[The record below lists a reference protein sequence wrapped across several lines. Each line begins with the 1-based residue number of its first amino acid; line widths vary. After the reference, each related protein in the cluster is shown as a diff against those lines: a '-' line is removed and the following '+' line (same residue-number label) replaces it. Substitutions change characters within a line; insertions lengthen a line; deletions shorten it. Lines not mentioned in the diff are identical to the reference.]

1 MDKITTVG
9 IDLAK
14 RVFAL
19 HAVDANGRV
28 VLRKT
33 LRREQLLEFVA
44 KLPPCRIG
52 MEAGSGAHAWA
63 RQFQSLGH
71 EVVLNSTQI

>member
-1 MDKITTVG
+1 MDKVTTVG

-19 HAVDANGRV
+19 HGVDAAGRV

-33 LRREQLLEFVA
+33 LRREQLVKTVA
-44 KLPPCRIG
+44 GLPPC
-52 MEAGSGAHAWA
+52 
-63 RQFQSLGH
+63 
-71 EVVLNSTQI
+71 